1 MPWKHK
7 LSRWL
12 LPSLLGLVATVC
24 PSPAL
29 GAKISH
35 DLRPGDSLAKLASLV
50 GYDTELVAAMNNI
63 SAAAALPSQ
72 GVLYLPQQEQTVALA
87 DWGSLEAIAV
97 TFDVNVAELI
107 NYNDLGDV
115 TELPA
120 DLMLEL
126 PPSADQETRAALATA
141 SRQGGREV
149 ITPQPKEGPW
159 QLPLKGYTITSPYG
173 ERHGEFHH
181 GIDLALDAGT
191 VIQAAKGGV
200 VTFAGWKNDIYG
212 YMVTLQHQN
221 GYVSN
226 YAHCS
231 RVLVEEGD
239 RVEGGQGLALVGE
252 TGRATGP
259 HLHFEIKLDGEI
271 QDPNDFLDFA
281 AGEISE

>member
-1 MPWKHK
+1 MPFKNRFG
-7 LSRWL
+7 RWL
-12 LPSLLGLVATVC
+12 LPSLLGLAVAVA

-29 GAKISH
+29 GATISH
-35 DLRPGDSLAKLASLV
+35 QLRPGDSLAQLASLV
-50 GYDTELVAAMNNI
+50 GYDTDLVAAMNNL
-63 SAAAALPSQ
+63 SATAALPAQ
-72 GVLYLPQQEQTVALA
+72 GVLYLPQQEQVVALA
-87 DWGSLEAIAV
+87 DWGSLESIAV
-97 TFDVNVAELI
+97 TFDVSVAELI

-126 PPSADQETRAALATA
+126 PPSADQETRAVLATA

-159 QLPLKGYTITSPYG
+159 QLPLEDYVITSPYG

-181 GIDLALDAGT
+181 GIDLAADSGT
-191 VIQAAKGGV
+191 AIQAAKGGI

-221 GYVSN
+221 GYTSN

-231 RVLVEEGD
+231 QVLATEGQRVQGGEEI
-239 RVEGGQGLALVGE
+239 ALVGE

-259 HLHFEIKLDGEI
+259 HLHFEIKLEGEI
-271 QDPNDFLDFA
+271 QDPNVFLNFE
-281 AGEISE
+281 GEEDN